1 MRHATLV
8 AALAA
13 ASVLAAGE
21 ARGQDPATPADSAAR
36 ADSLERARQ
45 DSITLV
51 RELERIRNEPRNRV
65 PASDPARPAA
75 GSAQGGNPRM
85 LPDISALGDL
95 VGDLSPDGSTL
106 EDGQRFGVREIELAV
121 QANVDP
127 YFRADFILGVHG
139 DAVEIEE
146 AYATTTALPWGLQ
159 LRLGRVHLP
168 FGKQNV
174 IHRPELHAIE
184 YPHVIQRFLGD
195 EGGKGDGIFA
205 SRVFAPLG
213 FYQEL
218 QLGVMDRFGGEAH
231 AHEEGEEEEGSI
243 EEAEPTPAEPA
254 NRKLSGLGYVA
265 RFRNYWDLSEAANLE
280 LSASAATGRRPQP
293 FEGEIEEGINAV
305 NARQSLVGLD
315 VTWRWRPLQQG
326 LYRSLI
332 VQAEWMRQ
340 LNEEVA
346 DRPDPLDGPD
356 IAYEGPRGDFD
367 GAYLFARWQTTRRT
381 FVGARYDWLQD
392 DEADGDTFGAVSG
405 YLTWFPSE
413 FAKLVAGYERVMPA
427 GGADAVNRILL
438 QATFSVGPH
447 RPHPF

>member
-1 MRHATLV
+1 MRLFASA

-13 ASVLAAGE
+13 TLTLVPAPE
-21 ARGQDPATPADSAAR
+21 ARAQQPTPADSAAR

-51 RELERIRNEPRNRV
+51 RELERIRSEPRNRV
-65 PASDPARPAA
+65 PAATPGPAQ
-75 GSAQGGNPRM
+75 GGAQGGNPRM

-106 EDGQRFGVREIELAV
+106 EEGQRFGVREIELAV

-127 YFRADFILGVHG
+127 YFRADFIIGVHP

-146 AYATTTALPWGLQ
+146 AYATTTSLPWGLQ

-174 IHRPELHAIE
+174 IHRPELHSIE
-184 YPHVIQRFLGD
+184 YPHVVQRFLGD
-195 EGGKGDGIFA
+195 EGRKGDGIFA

-218 QLGVMDRFGGEAH
+218 QLGVMDRLGGEEHGH
-231 AHEEGEEEEGSI
+231 AEEEGGV
-243 EEAEPTPAEPA
+243 EAEAEAAEPA
-254 NRKLSGLGYVA
+254 NRRLSGLGYIG

-280 LSASAATGRRPQP
+280 LSASAATGRSAQP
-293 FEGEIEEGINAV
+293 FDGEIEEGVNAV

-315 VTWRWRPLQQG
+315 VTYRWRPLQQG

-340 LNEEVA
+340 LNEDVA
-346 DRPDPLDGPD
+346 DRGDPLGGPD
-356 IAYEGPRGDFD
+356 LLYDGPRGDFD
-367 GAYLFARWQTTRRT
+367 GAYLFARWQTSRRT

-413 FAKLVAGYERVMPA
+413 FAKLVAGFERVMPA
-427 GGADAVNRILL
+427 AGGDAVNRILL

>member
-1 MRHATLV
+1 MRHTALV
-8 AALAA
+8 AALGLAF
-13 ASVLAAGE
+13 ASE
-21 ARGQDPATPADSAAR
+21 ARGQDPAPPADSAAL

-51 RELERIRNEPRNRV
+51 RELERIRAEPRNRV
-65 PASDPARPAA
+65 PGGAA
-75 GSAQGGNPRM
+75 GDTTRSTQGAARGGNPRL

-106 EDGQRFGVREIELAV
+106 EDGQRFGVREIELAI

-139 DAVEIEE
+139 DAVEVEE
-146 AYATTTALPWGLQ
+146 AYATTTSLPWALQ

-174 IHRPELHAIE
+174 IHRAELHAIE
-184 YPHVIQRFLGD
+184 YPHVIRRFLGD
-195 EGGKGDGIFA
+195 EGGRGDGIFA
-205 SRVFAPLG
+205 SRVLAPFG

-231 AHEEGEEEEGSI
+231 AHEEEAGGAEEV
-243 EEAEPTPAEPA
+243 EATPAEPA
-254 NRKLSGLGYVA
+254 NRRLSGLGYVG

-280 LSASAATGRRPQP
+280 LSASAATGRSAQP
-293 FEGEIEEGINAV
+293 FDREIADGVNAV
-305 NARQSLVGLD
+305 NARQSIVGVD
-315 VTWRWRPLQQG
+315 ATYRWRPLQQG

-346 DRPDPLDGPD
+346 DRSDPLGGPD
-356 IAYEGPRGDFD
+356 MLYEGPRGDYD
-367 GAYLFARWQTTRRT
+367 GAYLFARWQTSRRT

>member
-1 MRHATLV
+1 M
-8 AALAA
+8 ALAMA
-13 ASVLAAGE
+13 LAPT
-21 ARGQDPATPADSAAR
+21 ARAQQPATPADSAAR

-51 RELERIRNEPRNRV
+51 RELERITNEPRNRI
-65 PASDPARPAA
+65 PSGDSGSRPAA
-75 GSAQGGNPRM
+75 ANARL
-85 LPDISALGDL
+85 LPDISALGDF
-95 VGDLSPDGSTL
+95 VGDLSPDGSTQD
-106 EDGQRFGVREIELAV
+106 DGQRFGVREIELAI
-121 QANVDP
+121 QSSVDP

-139 DAVEIEE
+139 DGLEVEE
-146 AYATTTALPWGLQ
+146 AYATTTALPWALQ

-168 FGKQNV
+168 VGKQNAV
-174 IHRPELHAIE
+174 HRAELHAIE
-184 YPHVIQRFLGD
+184 YPHVVQRFLGA
-195 EGGKGDGIFA
+195 EGGRGDGLFA
-205 SRVFAPLG
+205 SRVFAPFG

-231 AHEEGEEEEGSI
+231 AHEDEEDEGHVEPVAA
-243 EEAEPTPAEPA
+243 EAA

-293 FEGEIEEGINAV
+293 FAGEIEDGVTAV
-305 NARQSLVGLD
+305 NARQSLLGMD

-326 LYRSLI
+326 LYRSFI

-340 LNEEVA
+340 LNEDVA
-346 DRPDPLDGPD
+346 DHPAPMGGAD
-356 IAYEGPRGDFD
+356 IAYEGPRRDLD
-367 GAYLFARWQTTRRT
+367 GAYAFARWQLTRRT
-381 FVGARYDWLQD
+381 FVGARYDWVQG
-392 DEADGDTFGAVSG
+392 DGTEQDTFTAASG

-413 FAKLVAGYERVMPA
+413 FAKLVAGYERLLRTDASQA
-427 GGADAVNRILL
+427 GHRILL